1 MEAISNALSSF
12 IDRTKDSP
20 VQSLLVASAVALVGV
35 GAASY
40 SGLLGS
46 KQEESLAP
54 AIDEETTRKIMKQIL
69 EGVHL
74 NLPGLFQYAERI
86 KQSIAAQGQE
96 IDDAILLK
104 TFLLPNLENLLRQV
118 QDKALEDFDVDE
130 DELEEAV
137 TEYCKQGDAD
147 LIKTSATIRSIFK
160 RFGANIVDEE
170 EEEEE
175 EPAAAKASA
184 NATAETTVSKKS
196 SKKSKKSPSKDMP
209 LEEFLQ
215 FMRTFQTIQLELTK
229 STIEDFVEEF
239 GRQLDQT
246 TAQLFQQR
254 MFIAAQQA
262 QEEITQDFGIEPE
275 TIEKLIMKYQ
285 REPAVLQ
292 LQAEFEEKTI
302 EVMQASGLGG
312 FMQV

>member
-46 KQEESLAP
+46 KQDENLAP

-118 QDKALEDFDVDE
+118 QDKALEDYDVDE

-137 TEYCKQGDAD
+137 TEYCRQGDAD

-184 NATAETTVSKKS
+184 NATTTDTTVSKKS

-246 TAQLFQQR
+246 TAQVFQQR
-254 MFIAAQQA
+254 MFIAAQQ
-262 QEEITQDFGIEPE
+262 
-275 TIEKLIMKYQ
+275 
-285 REPAVLQ
+285 
-292 LQAEFEEKTI
+292 
-302 EVMQASGLGG
+302 
-312 FMQV
+312 